1 MIRNRFQPHPVRAAL
16 ALLLL
21 GAAAPAFATD
31 PACVSAAST
40 SGEPMME
47 PASRLAPKDGAIAGP
62 GGDAAGCASATDSAG
77 LADDPMV
84 AGSESTLSGT
94 INPALSGIP
103 SGSAY
108 AYPTAIGA
116 SPLAIG
122 VTPLALGVNTFP
134 ASGNVGIG
142 TDTPLKTLHMVNNNT
157 PTIRFEQVAGGGY
170 IPYTWDIGANESN
183 FFVRDQ
189 TGGERL
195 PFRMA
200 PGNAS
205 NTLTLKNSSVGIGTW
220 DPQSALHV
228 IGKVQVSSLI
238 SCGNGVTSDSNGV
251 LGCALAAGG
260 LQYFSVNSSVT
271 GAGSNAANDGATGT
285 NAIAVGMGATASS
298 ANGSAFGSGAFV
310 TAGGSTAIGYQ
321 AVAHQAGVVSF
332 GHAVGDLAANGT
344 PYATA
349 LTPRLV
355 NVGAGVAATDA
366 VNKGQLDGTL
376 ATAIA
381 YTDQR
386 EAAIRADITATG
398 AASNAAYTDAREAAV
413 RTDMAAADAQTLASA
428 NSYTDTRE
436 AAIRADM
443 GQIGAVAID
452 QANAYTDTRETAIRT
467 DMAAGDATTLAAA
480 RTYADTSSANAMTSA
495 NAYTDTRFTAWNDRF
510 TQYQQAVDQRFVATD
525 ERISQM
531 GAMSSAM
538 TQMTANAV
546 PAQAGNGRMAI
557 GVGTQSG
564 KAALSVGYG
573 KRLPGG
579 ASFTFGAS
587 FSGGENSAGAGFGFD
602 L

>member
-1 MIRNRFQPHPVRAAL
+1 
-16 ALLLL
+16 
-21 GAAAPAFATD
+21 
-31 PACVSAAST
+31 
-40 SGEPMME
+40 ME

-62 GGDAAGCASATDSAG
+62 GGDGTGCASATDSAG

-84 AGSESTLSGT
+84 AGSESTSSGT
-94 INPALSGIP
+94 INAALSGTP

-108 AYPTAIGA
+108 AYPTALGA

-170 IPYTWDIGANESN
+170 IPYTWDIGANETN
-183 FFVRDQ
+183 FFIRDQ
-189 TGGERL
+189 SGGEQL
-195 PFRMA
+195 SFRMA
-200 PGNAS
+200 TGNAT

-238 SCGNGVTSDSNGV
+238 SCSNGVTSDSNGV
-251 LGCALAAGG
+251 LGCA
-260 LQYFSVNSSVT
+260 
-271 GAGSNAANDGATGT
+271 
-285 NAIAVGMGATASS
+285 I
-298 ANGSAFGSGAFV
+298 ANGGV
-310 TAGGSTAIGYQ
+310 TQ
-321 AVAHQAGVVSF
+321 
-332 GHAVGDLAANGT
+332 
-344 PYATA
+344 
-349 LTPRLV
+349 
-355 NVGAGVAATDA
+355 
-366 VNKGQLDGTL
+366 GQLDSAL
-376 ATAIA
+376 SAALA

-386 EAAIRADITATG
+386 EAAIRTDIAAGG
-398 AASNAAYTDAREAAV
+398 ASSNAAYTDAREAAV
-413 RTDMAAADAQTLASA
+413 R
-428 NSYTDTRE
+428 
-436 AAIRADM
+436 
-443 GQIGAVAID
+443 V
-452 QANAYTDTRETAIRT
+452 
-467 DMAAGDATTLAAA
+467 DMAAGDAQTLADAKAHADAGDTALRNAITAGDAA
-480 RTYADTSSANAMTSA
+480 TIASAKTYADTSSANAVKSA

-546 PAQAGNGRMAI
+546 PAQVGNGRVAI

-564 KAALSVGYG
+564 KAAMSVGYG

-579 ASFTFGAS
+579 ASFTLGAS

>member
-1 MIRNRFQPHPVRAAL
+1 MAA
-16 ALLLL
+16 
-21 GAAAPAFATD
+21 G
-31 PACVSAAST
+31 
-40 SGEPMME
+40 GEP
-47 PASRLAPKDGAIAGP
+47 
-62 GGDAAGCASATDSAG
+62 TF
-77 LADDPMV
+77 
-84 AGSESTLSGT
+84 SGT
-94 INPALSGIP
+94 INAALSGTP

-134 ASGNVGIG
+134 ASGDVGIG

-157 PTIRFEQVAGGGY
+157 PTIRFEQVGGLYGFY
-170 IPYTWDIGANESN
+170 IWDIGANETN

-189 TGGERL
+189 TGSERL

-200 PGNAS
+200 PGNAT

-220 DPQSALHV
+220 NPQSALHV
-228 IGKVQVSSLI
+228 IGNVQVSSLI
-238 SCGNGVTSDSNGV
+238 GCSQGVTSDGYGV
-251 LGCALAAGG
+251 LGCA
-260 LQYFSVNSSVT
+260 
-271 GAGSNAANDGATGT
+271 
-285 NAIAVGMGATASS
+285 TAS
-298 ANGSAFGSGAFV
+298 GV
-310 TAGGSTAIGYQ
+310 TQ
-321 AVAHQAGVVSF
+321 
-332 GHAVGDLAANGT
+332 
-344 PYATA
+344 
-349 LTPRLV
+349 
-355 NVGAGVAATDA
+355 
-366 VNKGQLDGTL
+366 GQLDGAL
-376 ATAIA
+376 STAIA

-386 EAAIRADITATG
+386 EAAIRADITAGG
-398 AASNAAYTDAREAAV
+398 AASNASYTDAREAAV
-413 RTDMAAADAQTLASA
+413 RTDMAAADAQTLANA

-467 DMAAGDATTLAAA
+467 DMAAGDATALAAA
-480 RTYADTSSANAMTSA
+480 KTYADTSSTNAMKSA

>member
-1 MIRNRFQPHPVRAAL
+1 MIRSRFQPHPLCAAL

-31 PACVSAAST
+31 PACVSAGST

-62 GGDAAGCASATDSAG
+62 GGDGTGCASATDGDG
-77 LADDPMV
+77 LADDPM
-84 AGSESTLSGT
+84 AADGEPTFSGT

-134 ASGNVGIG
+134 ASGDVGIG

-157 PTIRFEQVAGGGY
+157 PTIRFEQVGGLYGFY
-170 IPYTWDIGANESN
+170 IWDIGANETN

-189 TGGERL
+189 TGSERL

-200 PGNAS
+200 PGNAT

-220 DPQSALHV
+220 NPESALHV
-228 IGKVQVSSLI
+228 IGNVQISSLI
-238 SCGNGVTSDSNGV
+238 GCSQGVTSDGYGV
-251 LGCALAAGG
+251 LGCA
-260 LQYFSVNSSVT
+260 
-271 GAGSNAANDGATGT
+271 
-285 NAIAVGMGATASS
+285 TAS
-298 ANGSAFGSGAFV
+298 GV
-310 TAGGSTAIGYQ
+310 TQ
-321 AVAHQAGVVSF
+321 
-332 GHAVGDLAANGT
+332 
-344 PYATA
+344 
-349 LTPRLV
+349 
-355 NVGAGVAATDA
+355 
-366 VNKGQLDGTL
+366 GQLDGAL
-376 ATAIA
+376 STAIA

-386 EAAIRADITATG
+386 EAAIRADITAGG

-467 DMAAGDATTLAAA
+467 DMAAGDATALAAA
-480 RTYADTSSANAMTSA
+480 KTYADTSSANAMKSA